1 LELNWTTF
9 ILEIVNFLV
18 LVWLLKHFLYV
29 PVKKVVER
37 RRAGIEEHME
47 KAKQIQQE
55 AETLRS
61 QYENRLDDWES
72 ERQEARQRLQR
83 ELDSERKRL
92 FDELQ
97 QELAAEKKKNEVLA
111 EREIAEHRRECEL
124 QALEMGGEF
133 VSRLLEG
140 VASAEMEQRLID
152 LLLDELKVLPPAQRD
167 ALQEK
172 ERGDRKLK
180 IAVVSAY
187 PLEDKYKTRL
197 RERFE
202 DLLTGPLAFEWHED
216 RKLIAGVRITVG
228 PWVIHANLN
237 DELKAFAA
245 LTHER

>member
-1 LELNWTTF
+1 MELNWTTF

-37 RRAGIEEHME
+37 RRAGIEEQID
-47 KAKQIQQE
+47 KAKQIQEE
-55 AETLRS
+55 ADALRS
-61 QYENRLDDWES
+61 QYENRLDDWEE

-83 ELDSERKRL
+83 ELDAERKRL

-97 QELAAEKKKNEVLA
+97 EDLAAERKKNEVLA
-111 EREIAEHRRECEL
+111 EREIAEHRRECEIH
-124 QALEMGGEF
+124 ALEMGGEF

-140 VASAEMEQRLID
+140 VASAEVEQRLID
-152 LLLDELKVLPPAQRD
+152 LLLDELKVLPPAERD

-180 IAVVSAY
+180 VAVVSAY
-187 PLEDKYKTRL
+187 PLDDKYKTRL

-202 DLLTGPLAFEWHED
+202 NLLTGPLEIEWHED

-237 DELKAFAA
+237 DELKAFTAI
-245 LTHER
+245 THEH